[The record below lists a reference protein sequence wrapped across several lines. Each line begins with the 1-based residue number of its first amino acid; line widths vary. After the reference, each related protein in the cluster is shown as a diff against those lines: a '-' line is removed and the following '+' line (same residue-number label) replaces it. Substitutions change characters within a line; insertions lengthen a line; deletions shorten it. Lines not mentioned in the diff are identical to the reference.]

1 MTRLV
6 PKLFVTRFFQLIT
19 SRQFAEAERVLE
31 RIKQKMHPSER
42 NRGYFQALFGM
53 LLTQK
58 NNNDRYAFLAT
69 LDLNSKKQ
77 LKNYRHE
84 FLSHVENR
92 LHAEYDRGFFDAWV
106 QYMRVLS
113 KLETPIQAANN
124 ATAKSE
130 EEEKTTGEDTQI
142 KQETTAKA
150 QVETEATK
158 PQRSLIDFAK

>member
-6 PKLFVTRFFQLIT
+6 PKIFVTRFFQLIT

-58 NNNDRYAFLAT
+58 NNNDRYTFLAT

-77 LKNYRHE
+77 LKSYRHE

-92 LHAEYDRGFFDAWV
+92 LHAEYDRGFFDAWAE
-106 QYMRVLS
+106 YMRVLPR
-113 KLETPIQAANN
+113 LETPIQAANN
-124 ATAKSE
+124 TTAKP
-130 EEEKTTGEDTQI
+130 EEEKTIGEDTQI
-142 KQETTAKA
+142 KQETRAKA
-150 QVETEATK
+150 QEETEATK
-158 PQRSLIDFAK
+158 PQRSLSDFAK